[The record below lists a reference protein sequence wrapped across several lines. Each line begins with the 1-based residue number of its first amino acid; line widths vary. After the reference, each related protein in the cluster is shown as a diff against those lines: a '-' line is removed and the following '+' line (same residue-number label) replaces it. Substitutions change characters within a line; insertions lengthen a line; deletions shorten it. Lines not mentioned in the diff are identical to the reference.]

1 MLSSLR
7 DQMCLLSSVEFL
19 RFACRNDAGWFLYL
33 SDEALGHRLSCYGSV
48 SAISSQPLSAPA
60 DIIFRA
66 MRASRMEYALI
77 EWSNPNGFHPS
88 YASAGSFLESKMKD
102 RFLPAE
108 SAI

>member
-7 DQMCLLSSVEFL
+7 DQMCLLSSIEFP

-33 SDEALGHRLSCYGSV
+33 SDEALAHRLSRYGSV
-48 SAISSQPLSAPA
+48 SAIASPPLSAPG
-60 DIIFRA
+60 DIIFRP
-66 MRASRMEYALI
+66 MRASRMEYVLI
-77 EWSNPNGFHPS
+77 EWSNLNGFYPS
-88 YASAGSFLESKMKD
+88 YTSAGSFLESKMRD